1 MYLTSFGILSLLIG
15 VLVRGIV
22 GSCKTSENDTACPFG
37 CCCNAEQYYV
47 ACNGKKFTKI
57 PVGIPKD
64 IKMLRF
70 SNNILTN
77 ITSMVFESF
86 QALETLNLNDNNI
99 VSIST
104 NAFANLKSLKTLDLS
119 GNILIQF
126 PWKSL
131 LNLPKLQSLYLERN
145 KLYDLPNEEN
155 ILNRLGGLMHLS
167 VYANPFLCSCKL
179 LNFSSWLQ
187 HNLRATKSAGS
198 VNVVKHE
205 TLKCTS
211 RYGLVSYLLPY
222 VNATGVYKSKCV
234 KPDAKIF
241 AGNISDDYLIKFGQT
256 AITRSLEIYPSMATI
271 YLHHNSSA
279 LVTCKSGSDDG
290 DLMTAY
296 FYNKT
301 DGGSSF
307 ICVAENFA
315 GTSFLEARLIE
326 EKPKYFTQLLDGLDA
341 ITSEV
346 QATLQPTRSDGT
358 FYSNRNATS
367 RQNELGVKKIRS
379 QCAIGFN
386 ASVTILSPALELPLT
401 YRYNFTNETQA
412 TIKLEDP
419 LRGAIKVLI
428 EEMASNKFM
437 AQLCRIWQDR
447 EFEIVSRHNINR
459 VDNDLAIKDGCRS
472 CRYVICLF
480 NEAYPTVQVCAN
492 FTLTSSNLENDM
504 LVVWIVG
511 GFFMSLS
518 FIPPLL
524 CVLQNYNLL
533 DKKSRRRGV
542 LRCNEHKSTNDF
554 PQYVEQEEPL
564 VPRNSSKTN
573 YKNLS
578 LVGSCKL
585 VSSTMGNNLG
595 GESSNPRDSVQVW
608 LNQLNHE
615 EWSMSSDASL

>member
-401 YRYNFTNETQA
+401 YRLSLDGGRAITYNAVSSFMYCTTLTGERRSMISKENMTVKSCYNSVRRQFKANQAFHGILEPADAMIFGSIVNCASWLVFSHLEAQASMQNIVTGSTMRIRQHGKQENAVRESLKFRTFVGPLLPDHSKGAA
-412 TIKLEDP
+412 TI
-419 LRGAIKVLI
+419 
-428 EEMASNKFM
+428 
-437 AQLCRIWQDR
+437 
-447 EFEIVSRHNINR
+447 H
-459 VDNDLAIKDGCRS
+459 
-472 CRYVICLF
+472 
-480 NEAYPTVQVCAN
+480 
-492 FTLTSSNLENDM
+492 
-504 LVVWIVG
+504 
-511 GFFMSLS
+511 
-518 FIPPLL
+518 
-524 CVLQNYNLL
+524 
-533 DKKSRRRGV
+533 
-542 LRCNEHKSTNDF
+542 
-554 PQYVEQEEPL
+554 
-564 VPRNSSKTN
+564 
-573 YKNLS
+573 
-578 LVGSCKL
+578 
-585 VSSTMGNNLG
+585 
-595 GESSNPRDSVQVW
+595 
-608 LNQLNHE
+608 
-615 EWSMSSDASL
+615 